1 VLDDCRDGG
10 WQRYSIK
17 ARDRRAQEEQMISR
31 RQFVRHGALLLGLAV
46 AVTGAPVLAQDFP
59 NRPVRIVVPYPAGG
73 PTDAIA
79 RIVAQE
85 LVAPL
90 GVNVIV
96 ENKAGASG
104 AIGTREVARGA
115 ADGYSIVFGNNQT
128 HGNNMF
134 LLKEPGYDAVK
145 DFAPLAGV
153 GAFEHVYVVRNDLPV
168 QGIADLV
175 ALAKKE
181 PGKLNYGSTG
191 LGSGSHL
198 SMELFMT
205 RTGIRMTHVP
215 FRGAAPLAQ
224 EIAAGRIDVSNST
237 LPSVLGQIQGKLM
250 RAIAIASPQRNANL
264 PDVPTLRE
272 QGITDADADSW
283 AAFFAPAA
291 TPPAVL
297 DRLSREIVTVL
308 EKPSAREAIAKLGFT
323 VQIRKPADFAAYHA
337 QEMKTWAEIIR
348 TANVK
353 VDE

>member
-1 VLDDCRDGG
+1 
-10 WQRYSIK
+10 
-17 ARDRRAQEEQMISR
+17 MNSR
-31 RQFVRHGALLLGLAV
+31 RQFVQSVVLMGLAAAGALA
-46 AVTGAPVLAQDFP
+46 GAPVLAQDFP

-85 LVAPL
+85 LVGPL

-153 GAFEHVYVVRNDLPV
+153 GAFEHVYVVRNDLPA

-175 ALAKKE
+175 ALAKKD

-205 RTGIRMTHVP
+205 RTGIKMTHVP

-250 RAIAIASPQRNANL
+250 RAIAIASPQRNPNL

-272 QGITDADADSW
+272 QGINDADADSW
-283 AAFFAPAA
+283 AAFFAPAG

-297 DRLSREIVTVL
+297 ERLSREIVAVL

-323 VQIRKPADFAAYHA
+323 VNIRKPADFAAYHA

-353 VDE
+353 VEE